1 MKKSKDCSY
10 PLVHGFIITMNP
22 RNITPITPVVEVTVL
37 EFTERKATQGERFGL
52 YSSLANVEGSMRLSG
67 VV

>member
-1 MKKSKDCSY
+1 
-10 PLVHGFIITMNP
+10 MNP